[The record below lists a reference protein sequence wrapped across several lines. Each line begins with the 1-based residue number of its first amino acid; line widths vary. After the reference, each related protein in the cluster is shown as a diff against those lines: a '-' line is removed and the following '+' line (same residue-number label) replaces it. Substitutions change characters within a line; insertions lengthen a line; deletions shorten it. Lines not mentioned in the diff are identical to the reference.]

1 MKNIKEGKTMAFDPE
16 MLIKMDES
24 AAQAKE
30 EIEKN
35 FKNWSAQDIV
45 TWWSSWYLKAGHKRL
60 GRILVA
66 LGKKPKK

>member
-1 MKNIKEGKTMAFDPE
+1 MAIDVE
-16 MLIKMDES
+16 LLRKMDES
-24 AAQAKE
+24 AVEAKA

-45 TWWSSWYLKAGHKRL
+45 TWWSTWYLKAGHKRL

-66 LGKKPKK
+66 LGKKKK